1 MPWYE
6 TAEYEV
12 FLKEDSFE
20 IRMYKKFITAK
31 VNEDSLSGSKG
42 FNQIFNYISGDNV
55 EKRKISMTT
64 PVFNE
69 FFKDEITTEFVMPSD
84 FSESTLPKPTNKEI
98 EFKEYYDQLLAVVTF
113 SGSVTESK
121 IKEENELLL
130 EWIQKKDY
138 VPTGNL
144 RLARYN
150 PPFIPPIFR
159 RNEVMITVEK
169 KNS

>member
-12 FLKEDSFE
+12 LLKEDSFE

-64 PVFNE
+64 PVFND
-69 FFKDEITTEFVMPSD
+69 FF
-84 FSESTLPKPTNKEI
+84 
-98 EFKEYYDQLLAVVTF
+98 
-113 SGSVTESK
+113 
-121 IKEENELLL
+121 
-130 EWIQKKDY
+130 
-138 VPTGNL
+138 
-144 RLARYN
+144 
-150 PPFIPPIFR
+150 
-159 RNEVMITVEK
+159 
-169 KNS
+169 